1 VAGKGLRRRKSKGRS
16 RLKER
21 KAEKLNAETQSSQR
35 SRKEGMEAGVDRG
48 LRLGGNIEDD
58 SRKMGYC
65 QVRVIHIQY
74 IIRMAGVDSNGVR
87 EVLRGEGV
95 GRGVMGLLRLWKCV
109 EKSRKESE

>member
-48 LRLGGNIEDD
+48 LRLGGNIENA

-87 EVLRGEGV
+87 GSLEGRRSWAGSNGFV
-95 GRGVMGLLRLWKCV
+95 TAVEMCGKV
-109 EKSRKESE
+109 EKRE